1 MDNEPLT
8 IERFKEIVDSKNL
21 DQLIGHAENNF
32 FDAKESFYNLSDQK
46 DKHELCKD
54 ITAFA
59 NNNGGYLIIGC
70 KTEKAQNDLADYI
83 KATDGL
89 TNFPSMDGVYSILSE
104 YIYPNS
110 IGTFVGFE
118 QIVTSDG
125 KKFLLISISNNS
137 EERPY
142 FVRRDA
148 HNREFVAYY
157 IRTHDRGIRHH
168 IEYLHEL
175 VHQGIYFEKYLKN
188 IAGTSERI
196 LSNTEKL
203 IGKTSKTISLGMRYD
218 IKKHL

>member
-32 FDAKESFYNLSDQK
+32 FDAKESFYNLSEQK

-70 KTEKAQNDLADYI
+70 KTEKAQNELADYI

-118 QIVTSDG
+118 QIVANDG
-125 KKFLLISISNNS
+125 KKF
-137 EERPY
+137 
-142 FVRRDA
+142 
-148 HNREFVAYY
+148 
-157 IRTHDRGIRHH
+157 
-168 IEYLHEL
+168 
-175 VHQGIYFEKYLKN
+175 
-188 IAGTSERI
+188 
-196 LSNTEKL
+196 
-203 IGKTSKTISLGMRYD
+203 
-218 IKKHL
+218 